1 MSEEN
6 KELQPQPE
14 KEQTQPEEV
23 ILWYTPASQQA
34 EEVVCWYEQPTP
46 LPGKRW
52 REVAP
57 TDTGVWREAARKER
71 KHRRWPW
78 IAAAVVVLAIAAVI
92 VTGLFSDH
100 SPVLPD
106 DGDAASSI
114 VDIFNHK
121 GTSIPRYEGDAS
133 VRLTCQSGHGE
144 ELSPREVYAK
154 VNPSVVTVVAA
165 VGEYGSVG
173 TGIIMS
179 GDGYILTNAHVISG
193 SDSCWIALDSGV
205 TYDVRLVGYDES
217 EDLAV
222 LKAVDADGLP
232 AAEFGDSDLA
242 CVGDTVYAIGNPLG
256 IELRGTLTDGIISAI
271 NRAVDVDG
279 KSMTLI
285 QTNAALNN
293 GNSGGP
299 LINAYGQVIGIN
311 TLKMSNAD
319 SEAEATV
326 EGLGFALPISTVFFV
341 VNDLIATG
349 TFHGYPTIGITVAS
363 AVSDDGVPYVGVIEV
378 TEGSGAD
385 KAGIQSG
392 DVILAADG
400 QELSATEDLLS
411 VRRNHA
417 VGDEV
422 VLTVW
427 RDGETFDVTVTLQSD
442 R

>member
-133 VRLTCQSGHGE
+133 VRLTCQRGHGGGAGFF
-144 ELSPREVYAK
+144 P
-154 VNPSVVTVVAA
+154 
-165 VGEYGSVG
+165 
-173 TGIIMS
+173 
-179 GDGYILTNAHVISG
+179 AHQHRFL
-193 SDSCWIALDSGV
+193 C
-205 TYDVRLVGYDES
+205 
-217 EDLAV
+217 
-222 LKAVDADGLP
+222 
-232 AAEFGDSDLA
+232 
-242 CVGDTVYAIGNPLG
+242 
-256 IELRGTLTDGIISAI
+256 
-271 NRAVDVDG
+271 
-279 KSMTLI
+279 
-285 QTNAALNN
+285 
-293 GNSGGP
+293 
-299 LINAYGQVIGIN
+299 GQ
-311 TLKMSNAD
+311 
-319 SEAEATV
+319 
-326 EGLGFALPISTVFFV
+326 
-341 VNDLIATG
+341 
-349 TFHGYPTIGITVAS
+349 
-363 AVSDDGVPYVGVIEV
+363 
-378 TEGSGAD
+378 
-385 KAGIQSG
+385 
-392 DVILAADG
+392 
-400 QELSATEDLLS
+400 
-411 VRRNHA
+411 
-417 VGDEV
+417 
-422 VLTVW
+422 
-427 RDGETFDVTVTLQSD
+427 
-442 R
+442 